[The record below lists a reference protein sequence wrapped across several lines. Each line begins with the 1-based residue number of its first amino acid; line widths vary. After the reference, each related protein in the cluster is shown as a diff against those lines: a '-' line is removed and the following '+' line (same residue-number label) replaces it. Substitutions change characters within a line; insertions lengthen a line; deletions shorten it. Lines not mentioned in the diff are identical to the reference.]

1 MNCNTV
7 RVDLGSYSYDII
19 ISRGILK
26 NADKYLNLNRKVLIV
41 TDSGVPKQYADTVA
55 QLCKEPIIVSVPQ
68 GEPSKN
74 VDNWQ
79 KLLQTMLE
87 NNFTRTDC
95 VTAVGGGVVGDMA
108 GFAAACYMRGID
120 FYNIPTT
127 VLSQV
132 DSSVGGKTAI
142 DFGQYKNMVGAFHQP
157 KCVLIDP
164 DVLATLPPRQ
174 IANGLAESVKMALTF
189 DANLFKLI
197 ETENVEDNID
207 RIIARSVELK
217 KNVVEQDEK
226 EAGLRKV
233 LNFGHTIGHAVETS
247 LGLNSYLHGE
257 CVGFGMIPMSSASV
271 RNQLIPVLEKLGL
284 PTQIEFDKAKVT
296 EAIQHDK
303 KFDGNNVTIVRVEE
317 IGKYIMKKI
326 TKDEL
331 VDMIISLKSDNHI
344 N

>member
-1 MNCNTV
+1 MNCKVN
-7 RVDLGSYSYDII
+7 LGKNSYDII
-19 ISRGILK
+19 IKRNILTQ
-26 NADKYLNLNRKVLIV
+26 ADKYLNLNRKVLVV

-55 QLCKEPIIVSVPQ
+55 QLCKDPIIVCVPQ

-79 KLLQTMLE
+79 RLLQTMLE

-189 DANLFKLI
+189 DAALFERI
-197 ETENVEDNID
+197 EHKNVSEIID
-207 RIIARSVELK
+207 DIIARSVELK

-226 EAGLRKV
+226 ESGLRKV

-257 CVGFGMIPMSSASV
+257 CVGFGMIPMSSDSV
-271 RNQLIPVLEKLGL
+271 RNRLIPLLEKLGL
-284 PTQIEFDKAKVT
+284 PTHIEFYKNKVI

-303 KFDGNNVTIVRVEE
+303 KFDGNNVTIVQVEE
-317 IGKYIMKKI
+317 VGSYIMKKI
-326 TKDEL
+326 TRDHL

>member
-1 MNCNTV
+1 MNCK
-7 RVDLGSYSYDII
+7 VDLGKDSYDII
-19 ISRGILK
+19 IERNILSQ
-26 NADKYLNLNRKVLIV
+26 ADKYMNLNRKVLIV
-41 TDSGVPKQYADTVA
+41 TDSGVPTEYADKIA
-55 QLCKEPIIVSVPQ
+55 QLCKEPVRVCVPQ

-74 VDNWQ
+74 VTNWQ

-95 VTAVGGGVVGDMA
+95 VAAVGGGVVGDMA

-157 KCVLIDP
+157 RCVLIDP
-164 DVLATLPPRQ
+164 NVLATLPPRQ

-189 DANLFKLI
+189 DAALFERI
-197 ETENVEDNID
+197 ERENVSDIID
-207 RIIARSVELK
+207 DIIARSVELK

-226 EAGLRKV
+226 ESGLRKV

-247 LGLNSYLHGE
+247 LGLDSYLHGE
-257 CVGFGMIPMSSASV
+257 CVGFGMIPMCSENV
-271 RNQLIPVLEKLGL
+271 RNRLITVLEKLGL
-284 PTQIEFDKAKVT
+284 PTQIKFDKDKVT

-303 KFDGNNVTIVRVEE
+303 KFDGNNVIIVRVEE
-317 IGKYIMKKI
+317 VGKYIMKKI
-326 TKDEL
+326 TKSEL
-331 VDMIISLKSDNHI
+331 LDMIISL
-344 N
+344 